1 MSSEQF
7 KAASD
12 GFRHVPVL
20 YREVLEYLAVE
31 DDRPVR
37 VIDATLGSGGHSCLI
52 LEKNRQ
58 AELLGIDR
66 DGDALKR
73 AGEKLAFAAGRVRL
87 VRGKFS
93 DLADLSA
100 EAGWVSADAVLLD
113 IGISS
118 PQIDDPQRGFS
129 LRLDGPLDMRMDQ
142 RSPDTASRLLNR
154 EPAEILE
161 KIFREYGECDKS
173 WKMAKAIVERR
184 IQNPFTTTLDFA
196 RFCEAVLGRSRAGK
210 LPVSTLYFQA
220 LRIAVNNELEELRK
234 ALPAAMK
241 VLSPGGR
248 LAVITFHSLEDRIV
262 KNFFRNAA
270 QECICPPGLPVCMC
284 KHHAELRL
292 LTKKPVTAQEDEIR
306 ANPRAA
312 SAKLRAAEK
321 V

>member
-12 GFRHVPVL
+12 GFRHIPVL
-20 YREVLEYLAVE
+20 YREVLEYLAV
-31 DDRPVR
+31 DTDRPMR
-37 VIDATLGSGGHSCLI
+37 VVDATLGNGGHSCLI

-66 DGDALKR
+66 DGDALIR
-73 AGEKLAFAAGRVRL
+73 AGEKLAFAAGRIRL

-118 PQIDDPQRGFS
+118 PQIDDSQRGFS
-129 LRLDGPLDMRMDQ
+129 IRLDGPLDMRMDQ
-142 RSPDTASRLLNR
+142 RSSNTASRVLNH
-154 EPAEILE
+154 ESAQALE
-161 KIFREYGECDKS
+161 RIFREYGECDKS
-173 WKMAKAIVERR
+173 WKMAKAVVERR
-184 IQNPFTTTLDFA
+184 ATQPFTTTFDFA
-196 RFCEAVLGRSRAGK
+196 RFCESVLGRSKPGR

-220 LRIAVNNELEELRK
+220 LRIAVNDELEELRK
-234 ALPAAMK
+234 ALPAAMDLLK
-241 VLSPGGR
+241 PGGR

-262 KNFFRNAA
+262 KNFFRETAR
-270 QECICPPGLPVCMC
+270 ECICPPGLPVCMC
-284 KHHAELRL
+284 KHHAGLKV
-292 LTKKPVTAQEDEIR
+292 LTRKPVTAQEDELKENSR
-306 ANPRAA
+306 AG

-321 V
+321 I

>member
-31 DDRPVR
+31 ADKPMR

-52 LEKNRQ
+52 LKKNRQ

-66 DGDALKR
+66 DGDALIR

-93 DLADLSA
+93 DLADLST
-100 EAGWVSADAVLLD
+100 EAGWVSVDAVLLD

-118 PQIDDPQRGFS
+118 PQIDDSRRGFS
-129 LRLDGPLDMRMDQ
+129 IRLDGPLDMRMDQ
-142 RSPDTASRLLNR
+142 RSPDTASRFLNH
-154 EPAEILE
+154 ESAQTLE
-161 KIFREYGECDKS
+161 RIFREYGECDKS
-173 WKMAKAIVERR
+173 WKMAKAVVERR
-184 IQNPFTTTLDFA
+184 EHQPFATTSDFA
-196 RFCEAVLGRSRAGK
+196 QFCESVLGRSKPGK

-220 LRIAVNNELEELRK
+220 LRIAVNDELEELRK
-234 ALPAAMK
+234 ALPAAMN
-241 VLSPGGR
+241 LLAPGGR

-262 KNFFRNAA
+262 KNFFREAA
-270 QECICPPGLPVCMC
+270 RECVCPPGLPVCVC
-284 KHHAELRL
+284 KHRAELKL
-292 LTKKPVTAQEDEIR
+292 LTRKPVTAQEDELR
-306 ANPRAA
+306 DNPRAG
-312 SAKLRAAEK
+312 SAKLRVAEK
-321 V
+321 I